1 MKTNHNQSRRR
12 TRMISRG
19 VILALLLSSLPGM
32 YAEDRRAD
40 DAVVESRVEKNTP
53 RNQPATE
60 SETSRHSIGM
70 VGPSGEEIHDFLYPT
85 AKEGEVVTQAN

>member
-1 MKTNHNQSRRR
+1 VKTNHNQSRRR
-12 TRMISRG
+12 TRMISNG

-40 DAVVESRVEKNTP
+40 DAVVESRMDKNTP
-53 RNQPATE
+53 RNQPVTE
-60 SETSRHSIGM
+60 SETSRHSIM
-70 VGPSGEEIHDFLYPT
+70 VGPSAEEIHDFLYPT

>member
-1 MKTNHNQSRRR
+1 VKTNHNQSRRR
-12 TRMISRG
+12 TRMISNG

-40 DAVVESRVEKNTP
+40 DAVVESRMEKNTP
-53 RNQPATE
+53 RNQPVTE
-60 SETSRHSIGM
+60 SETSRHSIM

-85 AKEGEVVTQAN
+85 AKEGEVVTQVN

>member
-1 MKTNHNQSRRR
+1 
-12 TRMISRG
+12 MISNG
-19 VILALLLSSLPGM
+19 VILALLLTNLPGM

-40 DAVVESRVEKNTP
+40 NAVVESRLEKNIP

-85 AKEGEVVTQAN
+85 AKEGEVLTQAN

>member
-1 MKTNHNQSRRR
+1 
-12 TRMISRG
+12 MISNG
-19 VILALLLSSLPGM
+19 VILALLLTNLPGM

-40 DAVVESRVEKNTP
+40 DAVVGSRLEKNIP

-60 SETSRHSIGM
+60 SETSRDSIGM

-85 AKEGEVVTQAN
+85 AKEGEVVTEAN